1 MTPEP
6 RSPLSLPALY
16 RRGVSACL
24 ARDATEVRRILMRLI
39 GALNFEFEAAASRLF
54 EIYDLCLG
62 HVAEGRFEVPQRVLE
77 SLGRAS
83 HEADRARR
91 HDLPVGGPGQSQ
103 HSG

>member
-6 RSPLSLPALY
+6 RSPLSLPVLY

-24 ARDATEVRRILMRLI
+24 ARDAAEVRRILLRLI

-62 HVAEGRFEVPQRVLE
+62 HVAQGRFEVPRRVFE

-83 HEADRARR
+83 HEADPARR
-91 HDLPVGGPGQSQ
+91 HDLPVGGAGESR
-103 HSG
+103 HSR